1 MYNLYMDTVNND
13 GRLSELALE
22 YSKFIQKSDKK
33 AQYVL
38 TPDDFSAY
46 KKYKSFNV
54 YGLDALNPF
63 DIIPSPSDEFGGQR
77 KFLLG
82 TPKSSSEMNQDQ
94 LNETLSEAKKRP
106 WEIYKISKFG
116 QGDQTLHSIF
126 TIVECIQNGDN
137 KGNHLDFIRFNAW
150 GYKDL
155 LDVMPSGAYIDLPYF
170 MLAKSGEILI
180 DAVNKKQIKLIKPG
194 IITGTTNEIFA
205 RFIQKRIGVKP
216 VSTDGIEYQFS
227 VPFDQLASK
236 FEELSNNPASQ
247 KLVNQGQMLFENAL
261 KKVPEFLDKFTGTQT
276 DKVIG
281 FWDWY
286 YTQK

>member
-1 MYNLYMDTVNND
+1 MDTVNND
-13 GRLSELALE
+13 GKLSELALE
-22 YSKFIQKSDKK
+22 YSKFIQKSDEK
-33 AQYVL
+33 AQSVL

-54 YGLDALNPF
+54 YELDALNPF
-63 DIIPSPSDEFGGQR
+63 DIIPSPSDGFGRQR

-82 TPKSSSEMNQDQ
+82 TSKSSSEMGQDELNQ
-94 LNETLSEAKKRP
+94 TLLEAKKRP

-116 QGDQTLHSIF
+116 QGNQTLRSIF
-126 TIVECIQNGDN
+126 TTLECIQNGDN
-137 KGNHLDFIRFNAW
+137 KGNHLDFIPFNAW

-155 LDVMPSGAYIDLPYF
+155 LDVMPNGAYIDLPYF

-205 RFIQKRIGVKP
+205 RFIQKRIGAKP
-216 VSTDGIEYQFS
+216 VSSDGIEYQFS
-227 VPFDQLASK
+227 VPFDQLVSK
-236 FEELSNNPASQ
+236 FGELSKNTTSQ
-247 KLVNQGQMLFENAL
+247 KLVHQGQILFENAL
-261 KKVPEFLDKFTGTQT
+261 KKVPEFLDKYAGTET

-286 YTQK
+286 YSQL